1 MITRFVIQGFVECYV
16 VYRLLDST
24 DITNAIVFYVVL
36 FCQSSH
42 PVIPKE
48 LVKWS

>member
-24 DITNAIVFYVVL
+24 DITNAIVFYVV

-42 PVIPKE
+42 PVITKE
-48 LVKWS
+48 LAKWS